1 MKLIGKNL
9 KMRRITLD
17 LTQKDLAEACNIAIG
32 TISGIEKHSKSTST
46 KTLLEI
52 AKFLKVDISYF
63 FGE

>member
-1 MKLIGKNL
+1 MRLSGKKLKF
-9 KMRRITLD
+9 KRIELD
-17 LTQKDLAEACNIAIG
+17 LTQKDLSKACNIAIG
-32 TISGIEKHSKSTST
+32 TISGIEKHSKPTST

>member
-1 MKLIGKNL
+1 MNLLGKKLKL
-9 KMRRITLD
+9 KRIELD
-17 LTQKDLAEACNIAIG
+17 LTQKDLSEACNIAIG